1 MDFVKR
7 LSLVGVAALLLAGCT
22 DDLQPQPY
30 NTGGYYP
37 SNGYVVMT
45 RPNYSSGYPSPV
57 RYPQSA
63 PQPAYSPRPVFA
75 PEPPSPA
82 VDTTWLSSI
91 VPRAEAAPARPAP
104 LPVAPP
110 PDTNPDAGTY
120 DCGWWRLC
128 NLWN

>member
-1 MDFVKR
+1 MNIVKR
-7 LSLVGVAALLLAGCT
+7 LSLVGVAALLLTGCT
-22 DDLQPQPY
+22 DDLRPQPY
-30 NTGGYYP
+30 DPGGYYP

-63 PQPAYSPRPVFA
+63 PQPVYAPQPASE
-75 PEPPSPA
+75 PEPPPSA
-82 VDTTWLSSI
+82 VDTNWLSSFI
-91 VPRAEAAPARPAP
+91 PRAEAAPARPA
-104 LPVAPP
+104 APP
-110 PDTNPDAGTY
+110 PATTNPDAGTY